1 MSFEQLPLELL
12 AEILHFEDVPTLKHL
27 CQVNSTM
34 RTLCNNESLWKNKFV
49 ELTQIP
55 NPENHSIPNTLA
67 RTWLDRVRLVWL
79 LTHPK
84 TVVSMN
90 FNNGFIKNY
99 ITDSIETAKT
109 CATQNYN
116 QGSMIFEPHLYV
128 SNSFTRMKGS
138 VGMNEIQFLITLSKF
153 YKTPFFNLTPSNTSL
168 TLLNTQLYPH
178 SPIFTISGNDRNLM
192 YELIL
197 LFNKYVVM
205 TEAIKKPYY
214 NPLKILSLQ
223 VNINHEGRRIKIDP
237 RTFTVKDIETI
248 LGNMESDYKIV
259 EMPIAQCPYAPGQEN
274 IGLVVSPVQLQR
286 ESFPTFK
293 PALSPEFVA
302 SRVRVPS
309 MVRVSPPSSS
319 PRQGS
324 GRRLPPPPLI
334 RPVLPPLSLVRPVF
348 PPPPPRLFQL
358 QRFLPDVPQL
368 DLPPLPTQ
376 SPIRF
381 RK

>member
-1 MSFEQLPLELL
+1 MSFEQLPVDLL
-12 AEILHFEDVPTLKHL
+12 AEILHFEDVPTLNRL

-34 RTLCNNESLWKNKFV
+34 RTLCNNESLWKKKFV
-49 ELTQIP
+49 ELTQIQDP
-55 NPENHSIPNTLA
+55 TDHSIPNTLA
-67 RTWLDRVRLVWL
+67 RTWLDRVRLFWG

-84 TVVSMN
+84 TVVTMIFFGST
-90 FNNGFIKNY
+90 IKNY

-109 CATQNYN
+109 CVTQNYN

-138 VGMNEIQFLITLSKF
+138 VDMNEIQFLITLSKF

-168 TLLNTQLYPH
+168 TLLNTQLHPQ
-178 SPIFTISGNDRNLM
+178 SPIFTIPGNDRNLM
-192 YELIL
+192 YELMFVFYKYSSIATALKDYPDSGIVQIMSFL
-197 LFNKYVVM
+197 L
-205 TEAIKKPYY
+205 A
-214 NPLKILSLQ
+214 LKI
-223 VNINHEGRRIKIDP
+223 EAEIKDFDLK
-237 RTFTVKDIETI
+237 TLTVKDIEI
-248 LGNMESDYKIV
+248 VFDNLKEDYKIV

-274 IGLVVSPVQLQR
+274 IGLVVSPIQLQR

-309 MVRVSPPSSS
+309 MVRVPSS
-319 PRQGS
+319 PRQRS
-324 GRRLPPPPLI
+324 GRKLPPPPLI
-334 RPVLPPLSLVRPVF
+334 RPVF
-348 PPPPPRLFQL
+348 PPPPLFRPVLPQPSPRLFQL
-358 QRFLPDVPQL
+358 QRFLPNVPQL

-376 SPIRF
+376 PPIRF